1 MVCCG
6 DSWSKLGVNRRR
18 KFGTLKR
25 SWPSQRPWFQ
35 ISKSRKWTYRGSTTI
50 NHPYLFSNRV
60 SAACLGMIHDR
71 KSGVDPTF
79 LWPIL
84 ATHRGS
90 IIGIPSGVLKHGNGK
105 SPHSG
110 FLGQIVE
117 LNRDFP
123 LPRLIRRGYH
133 VSFWI
138 GKPIG
143 ERLVKFFSI
152 VLMIHRRITSFV
164 FANVRL
170 AMTTHPS
177 GKLT

>member
-25 SWPSQRPWFQ
+25 FWPSQRPWFQ

-90 IIGIPSGVLKHGNGK
+90 IIGIPSGVLKHGYGK
-105 SPHSG
+105 SPRSG
-110 FLGQIVE
+110 FLGQIIE
-117 LNRDFP
+117 RNGDFSSKKRLTILIHP
-123 LPRLIRRGYH
+123 HFFEQKPDPVLGGPWWNFPRN
-133 VSFWI
+133 S
-138 GKPIG
+138 
-143 ERLVKFFSI
+143 S
-152 VLMIHRRITSFV
+152 
-164 FANVRL
+164 FANRIKSKH
-170 AMTTHPS
+170 MTIA
-177 GKLT
+177 GIR